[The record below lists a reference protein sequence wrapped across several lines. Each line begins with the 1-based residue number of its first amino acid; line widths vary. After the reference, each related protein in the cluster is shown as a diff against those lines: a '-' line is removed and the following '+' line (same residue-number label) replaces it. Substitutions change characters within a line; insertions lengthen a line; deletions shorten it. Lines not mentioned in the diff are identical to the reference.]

1 MMDGHEQ
8 ERPRHEARLSA
19 ALYLVPTPL
28 GNLGDITLR
37 ALDVLRRADHVA
49 AEDTR
54 QARRLLAHFGIQARL
69 LSLHEHN
76 EAAAAHRIV
85 ELLSAGQSVALV
97 SDAGTPCI
105 SDPGARLV
113 AALRAAG
120 HAIVP
125 LPGPNA
131 AVTAVS
137 AAGLDDAHFLFY
149 GFLPVRQ
156 AARRKVLEELRPL
169 PFALVFYEAPH
180 RIVES
185 VADLADLLEPE
196 RSLVIGRELTKLF
209 ETLACMPLPDA
220 PQWLAEDHHRR
231 RGEFVLVVSA
241 PPAATGLTPDAE
253 RVLRILLAELPLK
266 QAVRLAAEISGGARN
281 LLYDLALTLRV
292 K

>member
-1 MMDGHEQ
+1 MDGHERD
-8 ERPRHEARLSA
+8 RPRHEQGLAP

-37 ALDVLRRADHVA
+37 ALEVLRLADHVA

-54 QARRLLAHFGIQARL
+54 QARHLLHHFGIQASL

-76 EAAAAHRIV
+76 EAAAAQKV
-85 ELLSAGQSVALV
+85 VVLLAEGYSVALV

-113 AALRAAG
+113 ATVRAAG
-120 HAIVP
+120 YTVIP

-131 AVTAVS
+131 AITAVS

-149 GFLPVRQ
+149 GFLPARP
-156 AARRKVLEELRPL
+156 AARRKVLEQLRPL

-185 VADLADLLEPE
+185 VADLAELLEPQ
-196 RSLVIGRELTKLF
+196 RDLVIGRELTKLF
-209 ETLACMPLPDA
+209 ETITCMPLSDA
-220 PQWLAEDHHRR
+220 PGWLTADPNRR
-231 RGEFVLVVSA
+231 RGEFVLIVSA
-241 PPAATGLTPDAE
+241 PPPADGLSPDAE
-253 RVLRILLAELPLK
+253 RTLRILLAELPVK
-266 QAVRLAAEISGGARN
+266 QAVRLAAQISGGARN
-281 LLYDLALTLRV
+281 LLYDVALELREE
-292 K
+292 

>member
-1 MMDGHEQ
+1 MMDGHERD
-8 ERPRHEARLSA
+8 RPRHEQGLAP

-37 ALDVLRRADHVA
+37 ALEVLRLADHVA

-54 QARRLLAHFGIQARL
+54 QARHLLHHFGIQASL

-76 EAAAAHRIV
+76 EAAAAQKV
-85 ELLSAGQSVALV
+85 VVLLAEGYSVALV

-113 AALRAAG
+113 ATVRAAG
-120 HAIVP
+120 YTVIP

-131 AVTAVS
+131 AITAVS

-149 GFLPVRQ
+149 GFLPARP
-156 AARRKVLEELRPL
+156 AARRKVLEQLRPL

-185 VADLADLLEPE
+185 VADLAELLEPQ
-196 RSLVIGRELTKLF
+196 RDLVIGRELTKLF
-209 ETLACMPLPDA
+209 ETITCMPLSDA
-220 PQWLAEDHHRR
+220 PGWLTADPNRR
-231 RGEFVLVVSA
+231 RGEFVLIVSA
-241 PPAATGLTPDAE
+241 PPPADGLSPDAE
-253 RVLRILLAELPLK
+253 RTLRILLAELPVK
-266 QAVRLAAEISGGARN
+266 QAVRLAAQISGGARN
-281 LLYDLALTLRV
+281 LLYDVALELREE
-292 K
+292 